1 MAISN
6 GVKHNKQKSTE
17 IILEY
22 LEKFPES
29 PSKGLARKIFSEY
42 PTFNSYDAVYGRVRY
57 YRGQMGKVAR
67 NHLKDKSFQ
76 KELKTELDQ
85 AKVEIE
91 ILKNK

>member
-29 PSKGLARKIFSEY
+29 SSKGLARKIFSEH
-42 PTFNSYDAVYGRVRY
+42 PTFKLLPFNVVLNR
-57 YRGQMGKVAR
+57 
-67 NHLKDKSFQ
+67 H
-76 KELKTELDQ
+76 
-85 AKVEIE
+85 
-91 ILKNK
+91 